1 MGVVKGA
8 IGIKD
13 NATAVLKGIRNE
25 QTAFRKDV
33 EATRKELE
41 RTWAK
46 KYKARVDSTAAAK
59 KMKDL
64 SRAMQ
69 PLRKKIATVVAVKD
83 IATAKIKEVGNK
95 VKALGKMVASPVV
108 KLKNGLASGI
118 SKATGMLKSAFKAI
132 AIPVTVAATVTSLV
146 LGGAIKSGMELEQQ
160 QVSMEHFIGAT
171 NKDMNQSEVKKAAA
185 QFSNELRENAN
196 ATPFETG
203 EVMAAGSRAVAIASG
218 NTKEA
223 MGLIR
228 LAEDMA
234 AASGGT
240 KSLSD
245 AVEALADAK
254 LGEMERLKE
263 FGFKVS
269 AEEFKSKG
277 FEGVSSDLN
286 DFFGGAAEKLAST
299 GAGLMSTIKGKL
311 KSNFADFGLKVVD
324 KLKPAFEGVV
334 ALIDKSAPF
343 FDKFSTGLADGI
355 GKGISAI
362 TAFIPT
368 LMSGINS
375 VKPMFMSLSQA
386 VVPVISSIMTTI
398 KTVMPSVL
406 PVLQTVLTTVT
417 SVISAA
423 APIISGMVQ
432 GIGTV
437 VSTLAPVFNTIFG
450 AIGEKVSSVISFVS
464 ERMGF
469 IQEVISTVSPIVAD
483 ILTAAWGVISPVI
496 DICIGAFKLLFG
508 IVQKVFPGIQ
518 KIITSV
524 WNFIKP
530 LVEGI
535 GSVMK
540 GIASGWNW
548 LVDKVTGGG
557 EDVGTNA
564 RGTNNW
570 KGGLTWVGE
579 EGPELVD
586 LPRGSRVLPN
596 KESVA
601 YAKPNNGNGAYQV
614 PQAVRNTKTNSIVQ
628 QVKRAVQVTVAKL
641 ADTII
646 VREEAD
652 IDKIGT
658 AVADKIVKVV
668 LNMP

>member
-13 NATAVLKGIRNE
+13 NATAVLRGIRNE
-25 QTAFRKDV
+25 QSAFRRDV
-33 EATRKELE
+33 ERTRRELQ
-41 RTWAK
+41 RTWDRR
-46 KYKARVDSTAAAK
+46 YNARVNATQAHQT
-59 KMKDL
+59 MRRL
-64 SRAMQ
+64 SRSMQ
-69 PLRKKIATVVAVKD
+69 PLRQKIATVVAIKD
-83 IATAKIKEVGNK
+83 IATAKMKAVANK
-95 VKALGKMVASPVV
+95 VKALGKMIASPVV
-108 KLKNGLASGI
+108 KLKNELASGI
-118 SKATGMLKSAFKAI
+118 SKAKGMLKSAFKAI
-132 AIPVTVAATVTSLV
+132 AIPIAVAATVTSLV
-146 LGGAIKSGMELEQQ
+146 LGSAVKSGMQLEQQ
-160 QVSMEHFIGAT
+160 QVSMEHFISAT
-171 NKDMNQSEVKKAAA
+171 NKDMSQSEVKKAAV
-185 QFSNELRENAN
+185 QFSNELRDNAN

-223 MGLIR
+223 MGLIK

-254 LGEMERLKE
+254 MGEMERLKE

-269 AEEFKSKG
+269 ATEFQSKG
-277 FEGVSSDLN
+277 FAGVSADLN
-286 DFFGGAAEKLAST
+286 DFFGGAAEKLATT
-299 GAGLMSTIKGKL
+299 GAGLLSTIKGKL
-311 KSNFADFGLKVVD
+311 KSYFADFGLQVVD
-324 KLKPAFEGVV
+324 KLKPVFAGVI
-334 ALIDKSAPF
+334 ALIDKSEPIV
-343 FDKFSTGLADGI
+343 DKFSTGLADGI
-355 GKGISAI
+355 GKGINVAA
-362 TAFIPT
+362 AFMPK
-368 LMSGINS
+368 LVSGIS
-375 VKPMFMSLSQA
+375 AVKPMFMRLSQA
-386 VVPVISSIMTTI
+386 VVPVIGSIMATI
-398 KTVMPSVL
+398 KTVMPAVL
-406 PVLQTVLTTVT
+406 PVLQTVLTTVI
-417 SVISAA
+417 SVITAA
-423 APIISGMVQ
+423 VPIISGMVQ

-437 VSTLAPVFNTIFG
+437 VSSLAPVFNTIFG
-450 AIGEKVSSVISFVS
+450 AIGEKVGSVIGFVS

-469 IQEVISTVSPIVAD
+469 IQEVIATASPVLAE
-483 ILTAAWGVISPVI
+483 ILTTAWGVISPVI

-508 IVQKVFPGIQ
+508 VVQKVFPGIQ

-540 GIASGWNW
+540 GIASGWNG

-557 EDVGTNA
+557 GDVGKNA
-564 RGTNNW
+564 KGTNNW

-586 LPRGSRVLPN
+586 LPRSTRILPH

-601 YAKPNNGNGAYQV
+601 YAKPNHGNGGYQV
-614 PQAVRNTKTNSIVQ
+614 PQAARTPKTNSIVQ
-628 QVKRAVQVTVAKL
+628 QVKEAVHITVAKL

-652 IDKIGT
+652 IDKIGS

>member
-13 NATAVLKGIRNE
+13 NATAVLKSIRKE
-25 QTAFRKDV
+25 QTVFRKEV
-33 EATRKELE
+33 EATRKGLE
-41 RTWAK
+41 RTWEK
-46 KYKARVDSTAAAK
+46 KYTARVDSTAASK
-59 KMKDL
+59 KMKGL
-64 SRAMQ
+64 LRAIQ

-83 IATAKIKEVGNK
+83 MATAKIKAVGNK
-95 VKALGKMVASPVV
+95 VKALGKMAASPVV

-118 SKATGMLKSAFKAI
+118 SEAKGMLKSAFKAI

-146 LGGAIKSGMELEQQ
+146 LGGAVKSGMQLEQQ

-171 NKDMNQSEVKKAAA
+171 NKDMSQSEVKKAAA
-185 QFSNELRENAN
+185 QFSNELRNNAN

-203 EVMAAGSRAVAIASG
+203 EVMAAGSRAVAITSG

-223 MGLIR
+223 MSLIK

-254 LGEMERLKE
+254 MGEMERLKE

-269 AEEFKSKG
+269 AKEFDAKG
-277 FEGVSSDLN
+277 FAGVSADLQ
-286 DFFGGAAEKLAST
+286 DFYGGAAEKLAST
-299 GAGLMSTIKGKL
+299 GAGLLSTIKGKL

-324 KLKPAFEGVV
+324 KLKPTFEGVI
-334 ALIDKSAPF
+334 ALIDKSSPF
-343 FDKFSTGLADGI
+343 FEKFSTGLADSVS
-355 GKGISAI
+355 KGINAV
-362 TAFIPT
+362 TAFIPK
-368 LMSGINS
+368 LMSGIS
-375 VKPMFMSLSQA
+375 AVKPMFMSLSQA
-386 VVPVISSIMTTI
+386 VVPVIGSIMTTI

-450 AIGEKVSSVISFVS
+450 AIGEKVGSVISFVS

-469 IQEVISTVSPIVAD
+469 IQDVIATVSPVVAD
-483 ILTAAWGVISPVI
+483 ILTTAWGVISPVM
-496 DICIGAFKLLFG
+496 DICIGVFKLLFG
-508 IVQKVFPGIQ
+508 VVQKVFPGIQ

-540 GIASGWNW
+540 GIASGWDW

-557 EDVGTNA
+557 GDVGTNA
-564 RGTNNW
+564 KGTNNW

-579 EGPELVD
+579 EGPELID
-586 LPRGSRVLPN
+586 LPRGSRVLPH
-596 KESVA
+596 KESVS
-601 YAKPNNGNGAYQV
+601 YATPNSNGGAYQV
-614 PQAVRNTKTNSIVQ
+614 PQSVRTQKTNSIVQ
-628 QVKRAVQVTVAKL
+628 QVKEAVHITVAKL

-646 VREEAD
+646 VREDAD